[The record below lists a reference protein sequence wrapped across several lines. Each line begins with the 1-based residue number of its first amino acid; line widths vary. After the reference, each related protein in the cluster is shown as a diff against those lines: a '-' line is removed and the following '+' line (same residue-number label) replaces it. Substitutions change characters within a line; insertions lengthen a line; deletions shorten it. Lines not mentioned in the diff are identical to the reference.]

1 MMMTAVHEN
10 ARTLA
15 AAIGIGE
22 DQAEQMLEV
31 DVVVTATTD
40 DPVTNCLAENIC
52 VLLSRTVRSV
62 TRTPQLQTSPAV
74 EVVIDEAA
82 PVTAA
87 PVVWAGIT
95 ERRFTIGTERVGSS
109 RTAEIHP
116 ALSLLSACY
125 AAGAAMRVV
134 VGDPFPLPFSDPL
147 VVDFDHLFGSDRPW
161 LYEPVK
167 LEEAYLA
174 GAGAVGNGFLFA
186 LRHFQVRG
194 SLHVAD
200 PDSVSNGNLN
210 RCLWFTSSDVGGH
223 KAERLVSSAQPF
235 FPQLQLIPHA
245 VLLQDVPAARG
256 GGPWLNRLVVGVDSR
271 RARRNLQLEIPGAV
285 FDASTTGIAE
295 IVVHFHRA
303 PTDGACF
310 SCIYVQEEGE
320 LTHEAHVA
328 ESLGVTPEEVR
339 ALRVTPEAAARI
351 CLQYPQLR
359 QEDLVGLAYDSLF
372 KQLCGQ
378 GALRTAADRQV
389 LAPFAFVSVLAG
401 TYLALECVRR
411 LHHAHPERL
420 FNYWRVSPWC
430 SPVTRLRTW
439 RPKNPRCEFCTSE
452 VLRRVTRELW
462 GGR

>member
-1 MMMTAVHEN
+1 MMLTAVHEN

-15 AAIGIGE
+15 AALGIGE
-22 DQAEQMLEV
+22 DHAEHMLAV
-31 DVVVTATTD
+31 DVVVTASTD
-40 DPVTNCLAENIC
+40 DAATNHLAENIC
-52 VLLSRTVRSV
+52 VLLRRTVRSV
-62 TRTPQLQTSPAV
+62 TRTPQSQTPPAV
-74 EVVIDEAA
+74 EVVIGDAT

-87 PVVWAGIT
+87 PVVWGDLT
-95 ERRFTIGTERVGSS
+95 ERHFTVGTKRVESA

-116 ALSLLSACY
+116 ALSLLCACY
-125 AAGAAMRVV
+125 AAGAAIRGV
-134 VGDPFPLPFSDPL
+134 VGDTFPLPFSDPL
-147 VVDFDHLFGSDRPW
+147 VVDFDHLFGADRNW
-161 LYEPVK
+161 LYEPID

-174 GAGAVGNGFLFA
+174 GAGAVGNGLVFA

-194 SLHVAD
+194 RLHVAD
-200 PDSVSNGNLN
+200 PDTVSNGNLN

-235 FPQLQLIPHA
+235 FPQLQLIPHT
-245 VLLQDVPAARG
+245 VPLQDVPAARG
-256 GGPWLNRLVVGVDSR
+256 GGPWLKRLIVGVDSR
-271 RARRNLQLEIPGAV
+271 RARRNLQLEIPGEV

-303 PTDGACF
+303 PADGACL
-310 SCIYVQEEGE
+310 SCIYVQEAGE

-339 ALRVTPEAAARI
+339 ALRVTREAAAKI

-411 LHHAHPERL
+411 LQPHPERL
-420 FNYWRVSPWC
+420 FNYWRASPWC
-430 SPVTRLRTW
+430 SPMTQLRTW
-439 RPKNPRCEFCTSE
+439 RPKNPRCEFCTQE
-452 VLRRVTRELW
+452 VFRRVTHALW